1 VPSWSSGF
9 VEARAES
16 EQAQS
21 EAKAAQSRARMAS
34 DCAKAYVGAFGGLF
48 ERESAKDQAPAIREE
63 LSQITADC
71 KDAFAA
77 A

>member
-9 VEARAES
+9 VEARAEA
-16 EQAQS
+16 EQTQA
-21 EAKAAQSRARMAS
+21 EAKAAQSRARIAA
-34 DCAKAYVGAFGGLF
+34 DCAKAYIGAFGGLF
-48 ERESAKDQAPAIREE
+48 EGGSAKDQAPAIREE